1 MNASI
6 TVRVFLNTVFCSA
19 DISEREFRRS
29 THRLSCQ
36 EIGNTLAGIALS
48 GHASLLV
55 AFFAPIALR
64 MQSKIQRAV
73 IGSHL

>member
-6 TVRVFLNTVFCSA
+6 SVRVFLNTVFCSA
-19 DISEREFRRS
+19 DISERESHLS

-36 EIGNTLAGIALS
+36 ETGNTLAGIALS
-48 GHASLLV
+48 GHANFLV
-55 AFFAPIALR
+55 ASFAPKALQ

-73 IGSHL
+73 IGYHL